1 MLGQAF
7 RNDPVIAAILPR
19 LADEDRVG
27 KLAVM
32 FEEMLIV
39 NARRNEPL
47 GIVVD
52 DSVRA
57 IAILHRP
64 GTYPLSLW
72 TELALLWR
80 VIRRVGPRGL
90 RHFVRWS
97 FFLNRHHPTM
107 AHYYLETLGVDPSF
121 HGQGLGSAMLQEI
134 VSLLDEDG
142 AEGVLETAN
151 DRNVVLYRRFGF
163 HVAKEGRLLGA
174 HVRFMVRGAVPRS
187 TCPSG
192 GTPSPDREA

>member
-1 MLGQAF
+1 MLARAF
-7 RNDPVIAAILPR
+7 RIDPVIAAILPR
-19 LADEDRVG
+19 VAPEDRVG

-32 FEEMLIV
+32 FEEMLII
-39 NARRNEPL
+39 NARGNEPL

-52 DSVRA
+52 GNVRA
-57 IAILHRP
+57 VAILHQP
-64 GTYPLSLW
+64 GTHPPSLW
-72 TELALLWR
+72 TELGLLWR
-80 VIRRVGPRGL
+80 VVRRVGTRGL
-90 RHFVRWS
+90 WRFISWS
-97 FFLNRHHPTM
+97 VILGRHHPTT

-134 VSLLDEDG
+134 VSRLDESG

-163 HVAKEGRLLGA
+163 RVVKEARILGA
-174 HVRFMVRGAVPRS
+174 RVRFMSRGAVSQS

-192 GTPSPDREA
+192 GTSSPEREA